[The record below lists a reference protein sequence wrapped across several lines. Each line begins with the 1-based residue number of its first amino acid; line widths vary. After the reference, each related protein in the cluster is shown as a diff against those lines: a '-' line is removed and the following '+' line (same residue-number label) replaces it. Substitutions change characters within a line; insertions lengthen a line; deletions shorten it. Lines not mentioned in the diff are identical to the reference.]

1 MKFFNYFFVMFHTLS
16 KERIK
21 SSLRC
26 SEYNELLN
34 GTVYQSIYDY
44 NKMERM
50 DDSNPKMI
58 NEFDYYNVT
67 RHALKYGAYT
77 NHLPR
82 DDFKESKKKKRKI
95 KRPNKKKYVE
105 DAMKKI
111 NKKEDLKKK
120 DKPIVFLV
128 SPEQLHHYKVYNKTM
143 NRNKQKEIEEK
154 NNNKN
159 STKKLADDFD
169 DDDYYIWF

>member
-1 MKFFNYFFVMFHTLS
+1 MKIFNYFFVMLQTFS

-21 SSLRC
+21 CSLRC

-34 GTVYQSIYDY
+34 GTVFQSIYDY

-82 DDFKESKKKKRKI
+82 DDFKESKKIKKI

-143 NRNKQKEIEEK
+143 NRNKQKEIDEK

>member
-1 MKFFNYFFVMFHTLS
+1 MKIFNYFFVMLQTFS

-34 GTVYQSIYDY
+34 GTVFQSIYDY

-82 DDFKESKKKKRKI
+82 DDFKESKKRKKI

-111 NKKEDLKKK
+111 NKKEDFKKK

-143 NRNKQKEIEEK
+143 NRNKQKEIDEK